1 MFNILSKWNKGRYCN
16 VEAMN
21 NYRDT
26 PLNYA
31 SNNDHLDIVQY
42 LVENVIIILNQMTQ
56 VM

>member
-1 MFNILSKWNKGRYCN
+1 MFNILSKWNKGHYCN

-31 SNNDHLDIVQY
+31 SNDGHLDIVQY
-42 LVENVIIILNQMTQ
+42 LVENVIIILNQMT
-56 VM
+56 